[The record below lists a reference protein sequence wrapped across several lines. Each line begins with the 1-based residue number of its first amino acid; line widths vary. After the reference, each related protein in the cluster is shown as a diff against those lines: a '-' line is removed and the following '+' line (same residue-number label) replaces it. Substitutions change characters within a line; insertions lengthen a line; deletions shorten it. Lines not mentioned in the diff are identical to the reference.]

1 MLTPG
6 FSMQE
11 QNPSETALITSALN
25 LFIILNED
33 SISVTQ
39 LIKAAGISRSVFY
52 KNFGGKDDVYAAILL
67 TDELTL
73 SPLLQ
78 EARVSGGIAELL
90 EQYLKHRIQ
99 QIEKYRV
106 LMRLEKKLQ
115 AGGCTLQRFQDW
127 QQLRRQHAD
136 EFSGIIELKLARAQP
151 VDRENIRFYYGLIW
165 SLASGVAHISESDF
179 FHQLILDRRGF
190 TRFLL
195 DSMRSLGDI
204 K

>member
-6 FSMQE
+6 FSIQE
-11 QNPSETALITSALN
+11 QNPAETALITSALN
-25 LFIILNED
+25 LFIINNED

-52 KNFGGKDDVYAAILL
+52 KYFGGKDDVYAAILL

-73 SPLLQ
+73 SPLLKDV
-78 EARVSGGIAELL
+78 RVYGGIADLL

-99 QIEKYRV
+99 QVEKYRV
-106 LMRLEKKLQ
+106 LMRLERNLQ
-115 AGGCTLQRFQDW
+115 SGGCTLPRFQQW
-127 QQLRRQHAD
+127 QLLRRQHAD
-136 EFSGIIELKLARAQP
+136 EFSAIIESKLARTKP
-151 VDRENIRFYYGLIW
+151 IDRENLRFYYGLIW
-165 SLASGVAHISESDF
+165 SLASGVVHISESDF

-195 DSMRSLGDI
+195 ASMRSLGDI

>member
-1 MLTPG
+1 MLAPG
-6 FSMQE
+6 FSLQK
-11 QNPSETALITSALN
+11 QNPAETALITSALN
-25 LFIILNED
+25 LFIIHNEN

-52 KNFGGKDDVYAAILL
+52 KHFGSKDDVYAAILL
-67 TDELTL
+67 SDETTL
-73 SPLLQ
+73 GPLLKD
-78 EARVSGGIAELL
+78 ARVYGGIAELL

-106 LMRLEKKLQ
+106 LMRLEKHLQ
-115 AGGCTLQRFQDW
+115 DADCTLERFQQW
-127 QQLRRQHAD
+127 QLLRRQHAD
-136 EFSGIIELKLARAQP
+136 EFSSIIESKLARSKP

-165 SLASGVAHISESDF
+165 SLASGLAHVSESDF

-195 DSMRSLGDI
+195 ASMRSLSDI